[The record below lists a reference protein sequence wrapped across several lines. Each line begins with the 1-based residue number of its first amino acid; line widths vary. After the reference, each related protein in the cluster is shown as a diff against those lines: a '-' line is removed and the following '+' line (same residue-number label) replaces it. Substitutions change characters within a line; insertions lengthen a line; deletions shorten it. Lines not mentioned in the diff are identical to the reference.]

1 MQGNALPLRPIA
13 DGVARFLGWW
23 RDELWGLVPE
33 YGRRLMTGAR
43 SDVVLAEVDG
53 RYLVLAETASR
64 GPAAAPGPRVLP
76 RAQAISQLVEAA
88 QKAALA
94 TGLRIPADRC
104 YVRRVELPKAA
115 LADAR
120 RILNLD
126 LERVTPFRLKDVYTA
141 HVVDNEGANGKCWV
155 RQFVI
160 KREAVD
166 PIITDVK
173 AAGGDVAFV
182 DCWDEE
188 PSKGLPVDFL
198 EPNVSAG
205 QSRVGRLFTVTRALA
220 ACAAGLIVT
229 AVLLTITRQETALA
243 ELQVQTAKVRER
255 AASVRQVLD
264 RADTTIGNLA
274 QLQQMKLTRIPTL
287 AVLEELSRLLPDTV
301 WLSEFRLEGDMLD
314 ISGLAKSGAALPPL
328 FAQSAIFAD
337 AALTAPLTLDARED
351 KERFSLRVRVKS
363 PAGSQ
368 QTAEKDAKE

>member
-1 MQGNALPLRPIA
+1 MQGNALPLRSLA
-13 DGVARFLGWW
+13 DGLARFLGWW
-23 RDELWGLVPE
+23 RDELWGLVPD
-33 YGRRLMTGAR
+33 YVRRLLTGAR
-43 SDVVLAEVDG
+43 SDAVLVEVDG
-53 RYLVLAETASR
+53 GYLVLAEAGSR
-64 GPAAAPGPRVLP
+64 GPAAASGPRILP
-76 RAQAISQLVEAA
+76 RTQAIAQLTEAA
-88 QKAALA
+88 RKAALA

-141 HVVDNEGANGKCWV
+141 HVAGGEGANGKCWV

-160 KREAVD
+160 KREAID
-166 PIITDVK
+166 PLIAEIK
-173 AAGGDVAFV
+173 AVGGDVAFV
-182 DCWDEE
+182 DCWDQV
-188 PSKGLPVDFL
+188 PSKALPVDFI
-198 EPNVSAG
+198 ESDVSAG
-205 QSRVGRLFTVTRALA
+205 QSRVGRFFTVPRALA
-220 ACAAGLIVT
+220 ACAAGLIAT

-243 ELQVQTAKVRER
+243 ELQAQTAKVRER

-264 RADTTIGNLA
+264 RTDVTIGNLA
-274 QLQQMKLTRIPTL
+274 QLQQMKLMRIPTL

-328 FAQSAIFAD
+328 FAQSSVFAD

-351 KERFSLRVRVKS
+351 KERFSLRVRIRS